1 MCRLSESVKCWF
13 RKVRVSV
20 TGWFLVFSESVGYRE
35 PER

>member
-13 RKVRVSV
+13 KNAMISV
-20 TGWFLVFSESVGYRE
+20 TGWFLVFSDSVGYFE